1 MHKFL
6 ITLLL
11 LTGLLSHA
19 QIKGKITTSSG
30 ETVPFVSI
38 TVENTYT
45 GTTANE
51 QGSYELNLKSIG
63 NYTIIFQSIGY
74 KTKKV
79 PVNITAF
86 PHTLDVVLQDENYE
100 LSEVVIT
107 NSEDPAYP
115 IIRNAIAHKKEN
127 SAKTGTFEADFYS
140 KGIMRVKDLPKKIM
154 GMKVDAPEGMVDSTG
169 SGILY
174 LSETVS
180 KITFEQPDNV
190 KERIIASKISG
201 DSRGFSYNTAMGTFY
216 NFYNNY
222 INFNINLVS
231 PIANNAFNYY
241 KFKYEGSFYDEN
253 NTQINKIKVI
263 PKRDKEPVFEGYI
276 YIVEDSWAIYA
287 IDLDI
292 KGYRMQQPVL
302 ETLKLKQN
310 FTYNTTNKIWA
321 KNSQTFD
328 FSAGMF
334 GIKFTGKF
342 THVYTNYVFHD
353 SFDKK
358 TFGKEIVYIEKDSN
372 KKDSVYWDAV
382 RPVPLTEEETTDY
395 FKKDSIQ
402 VLRSSQTYMDSIDR
416 KSNKFKFLD
425 PLTGYTY
432 SNSFKKTRYSYE
444 GPLDPFKIGYNTVQ
458 GWNFN
463 AGLAYSKYDEETG
476 KSTYLGTKFNYG
488 IAEDRLRVTGYYT
501 HRFNRQNYAT
511 LYLSGG
517 SVATQFNPA
526 EPISP
531 LINLFSTLLFKDNY
545 MKLYD
550 KTFVKAQYSQEVF
563 TGLNMNVYGE
573 FSRRK
578 ALYNNTDYVL
588 IKNDHDYTS
597 NNPLE
602 PNNYTSAPFETHHL
616 AKTGAIAS
624 IRFGQKYITRPDS
637 KLNVSTS
644 NYPTLT
650 LQYEKAFGGS
660 EKSYEYSFIAART
673 AYNTT
678 IGNKGDFSINLKG
691 GKFFNADGITFA
703 DYKHFNGNQTHV
715 NGGSYLNS
723 FNLLPYYSHSTND
736 AYMELH
742 AQHNFKGYIMNKI
755 PLLNKLQ
762 WNLVVGY
769 HALATPDSKPYQEFN
784 AGFDNVGFGKFRL
797 FRIDYVRAYQ
807 GGFATDGIMIGM
819 KFLNV
824 LD

>member
-6 ITLLL
+6 IVLLF
-11 LTGLLSHA
+11 LTGLSQA
-19 QIKGKITTSSG
+19 QIKGKITTASG

-38 TVENTYT
+38 TIENTYT

-51 QGSYELNLKSIG
+51 QGSYELNLKNTGS
-63 NYTIIFQSIGY
+63 YTIIFQSIGY
-74 KTKKV
+74 KTKKEQ
-79 PVNITAF
+79 VNITSF
-86 PHTLDVVLQDENYE
+86 PHTLNVVLQDENYE
-100 LSEVVIT
+100 LSEVVIS

-127 SAKTGTFEADFYS
+127 SEKTGRFEADFYS

-154 GMKVDAPEGMVDSTG
+154 GMKVDAPAGMVDSTG
-169 SGILY
+169 SGIMY

-201 DSRGFSYNTAMGTFY
+201 NSRGFSYNTAMGTFY

-222 INFNINLVS
+222 INFNINLIS
-231 PIANNAFNYY
+231 PIATNAFNYY
-241 KFKYEGSFYDEN
+241 KYKYEGSFYDEN
-253 NTQINKIKVI
+253 NVQINKIKVI

-292 KGYRMQQPVL
+292 KGYRMQEPIL

-328 FSAGMF
+328 FNAGMF

-353 SFDKK
+353 NFDKK

-395 FKKDSIQ
+395 TKKDSIQ
-402 VLRSSQTYMDSIDR
+402 VLHSSKTYMDSIDR
-416 KSNKFKFLD
+416 KSNKFKVFD
-425 PLTGYTY
+425 ILTGYTY
-432 SNSFKKTRYSYE
+432 ANSFNKTRYSYA

-458 GWNFN
+458 GWTFN
-463 AGLAYSKYDEETG
+463 AGLSYSKYDDETG
-476 KSTYLGTKFNYG
+476 KSTYLGANFNYG
-488 IAEDRLRVTGYYT
+488 VAEDRLRVVGNFT

-511 LYLSGG
+511 LNLSGG
-517 SVATQFNPA
+517 SIATQFNPA

-531 LINLFSTLLFKDNY
+531 LVNLVSTLLFKDNY

-588 IKNDHDYTS
+588 IKNDHNYTS

-602 PNNYTSAPFETHHL
+602 PDNYSSAPFETHHL
-616 AKTGAIAS
+616 AKAGAIAS

-644 NYPTLT
+644 NYPTLS
-650 LQYEKAFGGS
+650 LQYEKAFSGS

-673 AYNTT
+673 TYNTT
-678 IGNKGDFSINLKG
+678 ISNKGDFSFNLKA

-742 AQHNFKGYIMNKI
+742 TQHNFKGYIMNKI

-769 HALATPDSKPYQEFN
+769 HALATPDSKPYHEFN
-784 AGFDNVGFGKFRL
+784 AGFDNVGFGKFRF
-797 FRIDYVRAYQ
+797 FRVDYVRAYQ
-807 GGFATDGIMIGM
+807 GGFATDGIMVGL